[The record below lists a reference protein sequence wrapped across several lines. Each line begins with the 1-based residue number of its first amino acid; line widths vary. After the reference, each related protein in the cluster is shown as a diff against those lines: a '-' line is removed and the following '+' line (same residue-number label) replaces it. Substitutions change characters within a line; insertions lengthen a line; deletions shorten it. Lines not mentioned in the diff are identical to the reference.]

1 MKKTVILFLLL
12 LSLFSVSSCW
22 LETAKEIPNKQLII
36 VSDEF
41 TKLDTLIAKKFAKKS
56 KLRVQLLEISENEI
70 MQRIQQAPFAAN
82 MDVLLIHSD
91 QLRAFLV
98 KNKSFHPIIDK
109 SLFIELRDELQPNHT
124 NWLPVYYNPLV
135 FVQPKDSIGACSP
148 VNFENWHKTSVRKLV
163 EINLSTIHS
172 DKTFIKQLRGIRQFN
187 WTINAD
193 KDYASR
199 EIMPLTTLVQT
210 AQKADSTYDI
220 MLSNCFYYVQTK
232 RAMPI
237 KLSSISSYR
246 YGRNFEK
253 SQAFIAYYSKWSVS
267 LANQNNQLSCK
278 RNSKAN
284 KAIVGLSIL

>member
-1 MKKTVILFLLL
+1 MKKSVILILLL
-12 LSLFSVSSCW
+12 FSLFSVSSCL

-56 KLRVQLLEISENEI
+56 KLHVQLLALSEKEI
-70 MQRIQQAPFAAN
+70 MQRIKHAPFAAN

-91 QLRAFLV
+91 EMRTFLV
-98 KNKSFHPIIDK
+98 KNKSFQPIIDK

-148 VNFENWHKTSVRKLV
+148 VNFENWHKTSARKLV

-237 KLSSISSYR
+237 KLTSISSYR

-253 SQAFIAYYSKWSVS
+253 SQAYIAYYSKWSAS

-284 KAIVGLSIL
+284 KAIVELSIQ